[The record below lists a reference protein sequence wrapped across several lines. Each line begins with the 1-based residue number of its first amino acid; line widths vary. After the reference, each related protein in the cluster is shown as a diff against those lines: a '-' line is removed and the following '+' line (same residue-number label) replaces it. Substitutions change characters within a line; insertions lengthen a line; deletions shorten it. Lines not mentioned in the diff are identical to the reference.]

1 MYTVWTILIIK
12 TEKLYIWVLAII
24 KQKQYVTLI
33 NIKIQA
39 TNTVHNLDSF

>member
-12 TEKLYIWVLAII
+12 TEKLYIWVLAIK

-33 NIKIQA
+33 NIKMQA
-39 TNTVHNLDSF
+39 TNTVHNLDLF